1 MSTTFSDFDPITER
15 RHVERQRQ
23 ERRRVMV
30 AAGAASVI
38 LIIIV
43 MGGAAVAYNAS
54 FGDGGSSSSSGSAS
68 GGGAQPSLHGVSK
81 IIKAMCAQTD
91 YKDTCEK
98 SLAKAAANAS
108 ASSSSSSP
116 KDVVRAS
123 VAVIGDAIEK
133 AFDKSSVI
141 VSDDPRVKAA
151 VADCKEIYE
160 NAKDDLDRTLAGI
173 DAGGVDGLTKG
184 GYQLR
189 VWLSA
194 VIAHQETCID
204 GFPDG
209 DLKDKMRDAME
220 SGKELTSN
228 ALALIGKA
236 SSFLAALHLPASSA
250 ASHRRLLSFA
260 FDEDVTKQPEVNR
273 SSGNSLRR
281 LLSFAF
287 DEDATKQPE
296 VNRSSGNS
304 LRRLL
309 SFAFDENAP
318 KQPKGNDDDVL
329 VWVNRQER
337 RLLKAKFQN
346 KLKPNVVVAKDGSGK
361 FKTINDA
368 LAAMPKKYTG
378 RYVIYVKEGVY
389 EEYVTITKKM
399 ANVTM
404 YGDGAKKT
412 IITGNRNFVDGLTTY
427 KTATFNAQGDGFMG
441 VALGFRNTA
450 RAAKHQAV
458 ALLVQSDKSIFL
470 NCRMEGHQD
479 TLYAHSKAQFY
490 RNCVIS
496 GTVDFIFGD
505 AAAVFQNCVIVLR
518 RPLDNQQNIA
528 TAQGRARPPRGH
540 RLRAPALPLRRRVG
554 ARRRPPAPPSAA
566 TSHARGANKAGYL
579 PWSGDFGLK
588 TLWYAEY
595 GNKGAGA
602 ATAGRVSWPGYKK
615 VISKKEATK
624 FTVQNFLHAEPWIK
638 PTGTP
643 VKYGMWA

>member
-91 YKDTCEK
+91 YKDACEK
-98 SLAKAAANAS
+98 SLAKAAANIS
-108 ASSSSSSP
+108 ASSSSSP
-116 KDVVRAS
+116 KDVVRVS

-133 AFDKSSVI
+133 AFDKSSAI

-260 FDEDVTKQPEVNR
+260 FDEDVTKQPEV
-273 SSGNSLRR
+273 S
-281 LLSFAF
+281 
-287 DEDATKQPE
+287 
-296 VNRSSGNS
+296 RSSGNS

-346 KLKPNVVVAKDGSGK
+346 KLKPHVVVAKDGSGK

-404 YGDGAKKT
+404 YGDGSKKT

-450 RAAKHQAV
+450 GAAKHQAV

-505 AAAVFQNCVIVLR
+505 AAAVFQNCVLVLR

-528 TAQGRARPPRGH
+528 TAQGRADRREATGFVLQHCRFAAESALGDASRPAVRSYLARPWREYS
-540 RLRAPALPLRRRVG
+540 RTLIMNSDIPAFVD
-554 ARRRPPAPPSAA
+554 
-566 TSHARGANKAGYL
+566 KAGYL